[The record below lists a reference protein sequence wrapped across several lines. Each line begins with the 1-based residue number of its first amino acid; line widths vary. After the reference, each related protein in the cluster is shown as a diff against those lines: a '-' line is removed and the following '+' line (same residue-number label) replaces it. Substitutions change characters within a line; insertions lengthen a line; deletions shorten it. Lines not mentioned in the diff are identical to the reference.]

1 MRYKVGY
8 RRETPYPATEY
19 QYQYAWKP
27 SQMGRVSSPVMAA
40 AAKTKENKVPP
51 STLIKEKSKKQSKE
65 SDKKQQRILKD
76 SNVLPYEE
84 RRGPT
89 SGKLEATTAHAKF
102 NCPTIH
108 DTHKDTKK
116 PVTHEGTNKLL
127 HSQTP
132 EPTTTSNKK
141 GKKVKTQQNG
151 HTIKMTDTDL
161 KEKSKEKQA
170 PLRTGVGGGKHHQ
183 ANPTHPLI
191 TEYRAQFD
199 PKYRVS
205 KDEDEKT
212 ISSVAGKTHEEN
224 IPMKGIDI
232 IDAV

>member
-1 MRYKVGY
+1 MRYKAGY
-8 RRETPYPATEY
+8 RRQTPYPATEY

-27 SQMGRVSSPVMAA
+27 SQMGGVSSPVMAA
-40 AAKTKENKVPP
+40 AAKTKENKAPP

-76 SNVLPYEE
+76 SNVLPDEK
-84 RRGPT
+84 RKGPT
-89 SGKLEATTAHAKF
+89 SGKLEATTAHDKF

-108 DTHKDTKK
+108 DTHKDTEK

-127 HSQTP
+127 HSQTL

-161 KEKSKEKQA
+161 KEKNKEKQA
-170 PLRTGVGGGKHHQ
+170 PLRTGVGWGKHHQ
-183 ANPTHPLI
+183 VNPTHPLI

-224 IPMKGIDI
+224 IPMKGTDI
-232 IDAV
+232 IDAL